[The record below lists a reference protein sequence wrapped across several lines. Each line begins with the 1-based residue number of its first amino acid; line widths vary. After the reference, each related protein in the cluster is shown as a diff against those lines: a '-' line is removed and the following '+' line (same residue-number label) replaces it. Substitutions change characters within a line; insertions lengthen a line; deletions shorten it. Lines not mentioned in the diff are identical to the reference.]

1 MWIHIEFIRNMGSSV
16 VVGVFVIM
24 LTTAM
29 VSQLPSTSHC
39 LMNKSSSSTGS
50 FSNWCINGSTH
61 QYCQQLI
68 IPQEEEDVDQLE
80 SEAMNMIMKHLLVV
94 DDSHHEISDE
104 ISNRMLLVR
113 HDSKITQESFIKYK
127 PVVNCGR
134 RLLKLYPP
142 FPKRNKGTRLSS
154 EISAESPL

>member
-1 MWIHIEFIRNMGSSV
+1 MGSSV

-39 LMNKSSSSTGS
+39 LMNKSSSSTAS
-50 FSNWCINGSTH
+50 LSNWCINGSTH

-113 HDSKITQESFIKYK
+113 YESKLTPQSFLQFK
-127 PVVNCGR
+127 PAVNCGR
-134 RLLKLYPP
+134 SRYGKCYPDL
-142 FPKRNKGTRLSS
+142 RTSLRRDNCKGIYNRGGCR
-154 EISAESPL
+154 IG

>member
-1 MWIHIEFIRNMGSSV
+1 MGSSV

-24 LTTAM
+24 LATVM
-29 VSQLPSTSHC
+29 MSQLPSTSHC
-39 LMNKSSSSTGS
+39 LKNKSSSSTAS

-80 SEAMNMIMKHLLVV
+80 SEAMNMIMKHLLVA

-113 HDSKITQESFIKYK
+113 DKSKLTSQAFLSFK
-127 PVVNCGR
+127 PLINCGR
-134 RLLKLYPP
+134 RLYGKCYPDP
-142 FPKRNKGTRLSS
+142 RTSLRRDNCQNIYNKGGCR
-154 EISAESPL
+154 IG